1 MALRRLPSCL
11 HAATGRDGGDLMSL
25 EEMARQAGDELE
37 GAHPRDVLAWAVD
50 TFGARFCITSSMRDG
65 VLAHLAASVR
75 PGVDLVFLDTGYH
88 FFPTIETRDRV
99 AASLDVNVV
108 TMLPEQTVADQN
120 AQYGTSLHATD
131 PDLCCALRK
140 VAPLNR
146 ALTGYDAWASGLR
159 RDESPSRTDTRVVDW
174 DATRDK
180 VKVSPLACWTSA
192 DVDAYIAEHDIIVN
206 PLVAK
211 GFPSIGCAPCTRW
224 VAPGEDVRSG
234 RWAGREKTECGIHR

>member
-1 MALRRLPSCL
+1 MSIDDVIAPVRNGNLQQLALE
-11 HAATGRDGGDLMSL
+11 ADDAL
-25 EEMARQAGDELE
+25 EH
-37 GAHPRDVLAWAVD
+37 AHPRDVIAWAVD
-50 TFGARFCITSSMRDG
+50 TFGDRFCITSSMRDA

-108 TMLPEQTVADQN
+108 TVAPDQTVAAQN
-120 AQYGTSLHATD
+120 AEHGMALHARD

-146 ALTGYDAWASGLR
+146 ALANYDAWASGIR
-159 RDESPSRTDTRVVDW
+159 RDEGLTRSATPVVGW
-174 DATRDK
+174 DAARGK
-180 VKVSPLACWTSA
+180 VKVSPLACWTLA

-206 PLVAK
+206 PLVAQ

-224 VAPGEDVRSG
+224 VAPGHDARSG
-234 RWAGREKTECGIHR
+234 RWMGSEKTECGIHR